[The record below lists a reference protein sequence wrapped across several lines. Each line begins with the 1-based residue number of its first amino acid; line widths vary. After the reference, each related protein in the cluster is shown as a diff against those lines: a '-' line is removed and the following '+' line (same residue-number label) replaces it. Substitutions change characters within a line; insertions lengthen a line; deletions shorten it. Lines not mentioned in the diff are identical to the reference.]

1 MNRVDWVLNKCKEEF
16 FEIEN
21 RTDLTDD
28 QKISQLIT
36 VTSSICAGVAVQPI
50 PFGDIFIL
58 TPIQAYLGTRIAKVR
73 GIPISQNTAF
83 QTIKEISGMMGL
95 GLLAQQLVIGAY
107 KFIPYWGSITSIP
120 VVFGMSLAIG
130 RVLDIYFTKKSLGQ
144 HIDPEYLKSVFK
156 KAKEEGKR
164 RAKERNAQETFK
176 KYSEEFNNKDIP
188 NKGIK
193 FLRTNFDDLIII
205 ASLQNIQKGLNLNQN
220 DEIVLSAFSRYSGR
234 TFDLDSTSEYLNSM
248 SDDQIVGVV
257 SNVKGILHEMEFVRI
272 ENSDGDQISA
282 ALFPETNH
290 KGFDVLMTD
299 KELGTSWEIQLKTTE
314 NSEYVREWIQKY
326 PDGEILVSEE
336 IANEMGINSSG
347 LSNEELTL
355 KVESFVDKIID
366 ERNNTDF
373 LYLIPTLSL
382 LSISICI
389 IELFKRYKN
398 SEISYEE
405 FKELSMRVS
414 GIKVGKF
421 AILIT
426 ALSIPVINV
435 VVGSAL
441 VARVI
446 YSLITISSEKSFK
459 DSDMSENIYST
470 SLRMIRDKR

>member
-1 MNRVDWVLNKCKEEF
+1 M
-16 FEIEN
+16 
-21 RTDLTDD
+21 
-28 QKISQLIT
+28 
-36 VTSSICAGVAVQPI
+36 
-50 PFGDIFIL
+50 
-58 TPIQAYLGTRIAKVR
+58 
-73 GIPISQNTAF
+73 
-83 QTIKEISGMMGL
+83 
-95 GLLAQQLVIGAY
+95 
-107 KFIPYWGSITSIP
+107 
-120 VVFGMSLAIG
+120 
-130 RVLDIYFTKKSLGQ
+130 
-144 HIDPEYLKSVFK
+144 
-156 KAKEEGKR
+156 
-164 RAKERNAQETFK
+164 
-176 KYSEEFNNKDIP
+176 SEE
-188 NKGIK
+188 
-193 FLRTNFDDLIII
+193 
-205 ASLQNIQKGLNLNQN
+205 
-220 DEIVLSAFSRYSGR
+220 
-234 TFDLDSTSEYLNSM
+234 
-248 SDDQIVGVV
+248 QIVGVV

-314 NSEYVREWIQKY
+314 NSEYVKDWMQKY

-398 SEISYEE
+398 NEISYEE

-421 AILIT
+421 AILIMV
-426 ALSIPVINV
+426 LSIPVVNI

-446 YSLITISSEKSFK
+446 YSLITISLERSFK
-459 DSDMSENIYST
+459 DNEISENIYST
-470 SLRMIRDKR
+470 SLRMIRDK